1 MTQKYKEALPE
12 FETVLTKY
20 PQSRKIPDA
29 LLKVGYCNYELKH
42 YDAAR
47 KALSKV
53 VQDYKETTAA
63 RLAGQRL
70 QAMAAEGH

>member
-1 MTQKYKEALPE
+1 MTQKYKQALPE
-12 FETVLTKY
+12 FETVISKY

-29 LLKVGYCNYELKH
+29 LLRIGYCNYELKR

-47 KALSKV
+47 TALSAV

-63 RLAGQRL
+63 RLAAQRL
-70 QAMAAEGH
+70 EVMASEGH

>member
-1 MTQKYKEALPE
+1 MVQKYKEALPE
-12 FETVLTKY
+12 FEAVTAKY

-29 LLKVGYCNYELKH
+29 LLKIGYCNYELKR
-42 YDAAR
+42 YEAAR
-47 KALSKV
+47 KALSTV

-70 QAMAAEGH
+70 EVMASEGH